1 MKKLLT
7 ISAFFFVFILNA
19 QHSFFRGNNN
29 YVAPV
34 AVSQGNAL
42 NFSTS
47 LQNYAS
53 LPPATYF
60 SGDFTIECWVKPTA
74 YTNWSRV
81 IDFGNGAGSNNVLFG
96 TSVGTSGKPGFYVGG
111 AQFEAS
117 SQIPLNQW
125 THLAATLS
133 GYTATIYIN
142 GIASGTS
149 TFPIPANIIRNNN
162 YIGRSNWGWGDPAPD
177 ASFDDL
183 RIWNVA
189 KTDTEILASMNTELI
204 GSETGL
210 VAYFK
215 FNEGASCG
223 SNTAITTLVNSA
235 TSSGSS
241 YNATLSGFTLSG
253 SCISNFVTGKVNLNN
268 NGLSAVSAGKSAR
281 EIKQNY
287 PNSVDGIYW
296 ITNPNINGG
305 TPFKIY
311 ADMTTDGGG
320 WTLIMKNS
328 NNANWNYSNAI
339 SLNSTMPFATTADV
353 LDLASPNYSIIGWAD
368 YLKSS
373 PSGFQYMIDATERR
387 RDGGIWTANGNY
399 SFVKT
404 DNSQT
409 NITLNTKFGNWDYVP
424 DDGISERMPW
434 YRHQNNCSA
443 ISTDNGDGNWWGT
456 LISICGWSPAPWI
469 SNAGGGSI
477 NPHPGI
483 IWYWVR

>member
-19 QHSFFRGNNN
+19 QHSFFRATNN

-42 NFSTS
+42 NFSSS
-47 LQNYAS
+47 LQNYAY
-53 LPPATYF
+53 LPSGTYF

-74 YTNWSRV
+74 YSNWSRV

-96 TSVGTSGKPGFYVGG
+96 TSYGTSGKPGFYVGG
-111 AQFEAS
+111 VQFEAND
-117 SQIPLNQW
+117 QLPLNQW
-125 THLAATLS
+125 SHIAATLS
-133 GYTATIYIN
+133 GNTATIYIN
-142 GIASGTS
+142 GVASGTAN
-149 TFPIPANIIRNNN
+149 FPVPANITRNNN
-162 YIGRSNWGWGDPAPD
+162 YIGRSNWGDPAPE

-189 KTDTEILASMNTELI
+189 KTGTEILASMNNELI
-204 GSETGL
+204 GNESGL

-215 FNEGASCG
+215 FNEGVSCG
-223 SNTAITTLVNSA
+223 SNTAFTTLVNSA
-235 TSSGSS
+235 TSTGSS
-241 YNATLSGFTLSG
+241 YNATLSGFTLNG
-253 SCISNFVTGKVNLNN
+253 SCVSNFVTGKVNLNS

-305 TPFKIY
+305 TPFQIY

-320 WTLIMKNS
+320 WILIMKNS
-328 NNANWNYSNAI
+328 NSSGWNYSNAI
-339 SLNSTMPFATTADV
+339 SLNSTMPFATPADV
-353 LDLASPNYSIIGWAD
+353 IDQASPNYSIIGWAD

-373 PSGFQYMIDATERR
+373 PSGFQYMIDATNRSSF
-387 RDGGIWTANGNY
+387 GGIWTANENY

-409 NITLNTKFGNWDYVP
+409 NITLNTKFGNWNYVP
-424 DDGISERMPW
+424 DNGISERMPW
-434 YRHQNNCSA
+434 YQNGCGT
-443 ISTDNGDGNWWGT
+443 ITTDNGGGNWWGT
-456 LISICGWSPAPWI
+456 LISICGWSPTPWI
-469 SNAGGGSI
+469 SDAGGGSN
-477 NPHPGI
+477 NPNPGI